1 MRRSALQ
8 MVLRLR
14 HLAVDEAKRALAEYL
29 AAETRAEAAEH
40 TAQSAIRREAEVAT
54 ALEAGDGAV
63 EAFAAW
69 LPRGQAAL
77 EQARRRRNEVE
88 LAVTQARAALR
99 VARADEAAVE
109 RLLATQDAAQA
120 AEGARREQA
129 ALDETARNQHQRR
142 NIS

>member
-1 MRRSALQ
+1 MRRRALQ
-8 MVLRLR
+8 VVLRLR
-14 HLAVDEAKRALAEYL
+14 HLAVDEAKRALAEHL
-29 AAETRAEAAEH
+29 AAETSAEAAEQA
-40 TAQSAIRREAEVAT
+40 AQSAIRREAEVAS

-77 EQARRRRNEVE
+77 DQARRRREEVD
-88 LAVTQARAALR
+88 LAVTRTR
-99 VARADEAAVE
+99 AAVE

-142 NIS
+142 IIS